1 MAMATHKSWEI
12 WWSMSFDGEAQ
23 NSKVKPGILPEAV
36 FEFLWYAPDVPEK
49 ELSDLPLVRYFDDLG
64 LLTVRS
70 SWKRDAKVLTIKC
83 SPPGGIKQWREGWK
97 IRNEEGIELF
107 SCPIIIRITSPTSL
121 PAGAIIS
128 PVRMDITAT

>member
-1 MAMATHKSWEI
+1 ME
-12 WWSMSFDGEAQ
+12 EAQ

-107 SCPIIIRITSPTSL
+107 SLSIIIRITSPTSL